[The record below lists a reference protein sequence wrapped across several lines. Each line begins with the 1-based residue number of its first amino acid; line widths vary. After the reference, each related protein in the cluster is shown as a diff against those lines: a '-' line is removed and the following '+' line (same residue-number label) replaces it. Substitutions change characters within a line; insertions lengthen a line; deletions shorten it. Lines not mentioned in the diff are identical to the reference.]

1 MYIVCASSESLD
13 SPFYNSSFCLNH
25 ALPFQTIQELS
36 SACGPRGIFERSFK
50 LTLQFD
56 QTDSAEGRCQ
66 SIVSNAK
73 QVGSVTRS
81 GKEKF
86 KLAITSNFQ
95 QPQQFQVGYKEY
107 SRHTKRSV
115 KVKAVVELQLCI
127 NLDTAEVSGI
137 FSYFCA
143 LFTIPVMMDY
153 WIEMRNG

>member
-1 MYIVCASSESLD
+1 MMIGDFKRCWDEEIATLNTMGRYPFKPYRN
-13 SPFYNSSFCLNH
+13 SPLHVDHGEFLN
-25 ALPFQTIQELS
+25 
-36 SACGPRGIFERSFK
+36 GPSK

-56 QTDSAEGRCQ
+56 QTDSAEDRCQ
-66 SIVSNAK
+66 SIISNAK

-137 FSYFCA
+137 FSYSGA
-143 LFTIPVMMDY
+143 LFTTPCTLY
-153 WIEMRNG
+153 T